1 MYLGVLVMSSS
12 VVMME
17 EKLLSCESG
26 ARCAPQL
33 SYGSPITTS
42 PNARY
47 SYGYTG
53 PAHQLCTPAPSN
65 AADWGGAMGG
75 KREPDGA
82 RES

>member
-26 ARCAPQL
+26 ARCTTQL

-47 SYGYTG
+47 SYGNRSG
-53 PAHQLCTPAPSN
+53 APAVHTSAEQC
-65 AADWGGAMGG
+65 
-75 KREPDGA
+75 R
-82 RES
+82 

>member
-33 SYGSPITTS
+33 SYGSPITIS

-47 SYGYTG
+47 SYGNRSG
-53 PAHQLCTPAPSN
+53 APAVHTSAEQC
-65 AADWGGAMGG
+65 
-75 KREPDGA
+75 R
-82 RES
+82 